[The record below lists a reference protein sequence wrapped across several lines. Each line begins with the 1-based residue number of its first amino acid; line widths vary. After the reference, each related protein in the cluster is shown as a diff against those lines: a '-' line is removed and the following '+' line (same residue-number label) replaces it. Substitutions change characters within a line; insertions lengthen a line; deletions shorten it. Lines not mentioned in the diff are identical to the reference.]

1 MLGFCSASRRGFV
14 QSIERKK
21 LRKIGLTFRKMY
33 GRIIKSPEDR
43 ANEKSMERM
52 EKATLKEA
60 KDSVQEQVRE
70 RLPKYTEASRERGRL
85 LKKVLKRS

>member
-1 MLGFCSASRRGFV
+1 M
-14 QSIERKK
+14 
-21 LRKIGLTFRKMY
+21 TFPEMY

-43 ANEKSMERM
+43 ANEKSEERM

-70 RLPKYTEASRERGRL
+70 RLPKYTEVSGERGRL
-85 LKKVLKRS
+85 LKKVPKRS